1 MRKKLLFLILSV
13 AMTAATVAAQN
24 KFEGYN
30 IFLDA
35 PENHRAATCATRF
48 APPTVSVTIAD
59 LDPATPMNVRAC
71 DGSGT
76 TVTKGSASTA
86 SMRVN
91 SNNLKWC
98 FQGEDK
104 KYRISFSGDQYVRTV
119 IYDWIATPDEK
130 TLGEYNIRDFGAY
143 GNGRNDDTLAVQS
156 ALAFIA
162 SHNGGVLYFP
172 EGDYQ
177 IGNVPGF
184 RGLTLPSNITIRGAG
199 GLHSQAATSDLIRRS
214 ATRIL
219 LTTARQSLFKIGE
232 CTEKVSFE
240 NIELSSVTGLPM
252 TNGVEALGAY
262 TSTQNV
268 YFDNVAFTAF
278 WRGIYAHGLPQTNLN
293 WQFDYI
299 KIRNSRFVYNTDT
312 AIYCDTRNTD
322 WKIEGSE
329 FINPARTATQAAN
342 SMHFERV
349 GMVTIQDTFGG
360 GYSNALGGT
369 FINILDSGNLT
380 VIGSQTE
387 SMTNSLVY
395 NEVQNPDAGD
405 YSYPITFVNCIF
417 GDPIVFK
424 ARRTFVSVGSMF
436 NADTFRADER
446 VRVYSTGDRFCYDG
460 YTLGCRGAVKQN
472 FDKATIIFMT
482 GQPSDGRVVG
492 HPTYFGTDVQ
502 FGAPVQMPIFAQNA
516 LPAGKPNGSMVYCS
530 NCKRGSTPCQS
541 GGSGAPA
548 MVVAGQWSC
557 L

>member
-1 MRKKLLFLILSV
+1 MRNKFLYLAAIIA
-13 AMTAATVAAQN
+13 AMVATVGAQN
-24 KFEGYN
+24 KFEGYKVY
-30 IFLDA
+30 LDA
-35 PENHRAATCATRF
+35 PDNHRAATCATRF
-48 APPTVSVTIAD
+48 APANVAVTISD
-59 LDPATPMNVRAC
+59 LDTATPLNIRAC

-76 TVTKGSASTA
+76 TVTKNSSMTA
-86 SMRVN
+86 SMR
-91 SNNLKWC
+91 SNAPGGKWC
-98 FQGEDK
+98 FEGEDR
-104 KYRISFSGDQYVRTV
+104 KYRISFTGDQFVRTV

-130 TLGEYNIRDFGAY
+130 TLGNYNVRDFGAL
-143 GNGRNDDTLAVQS
+143 GNGRSDDTLAVQS

-162 SHNGGVLYFP
+162 SRNGGVLNFP
-172 EGDYQ
+172 DGDYQ

-184 RGLTLPSNITIRGAG
+184 RGLTLPSNVTIRGAG

-219 LTTARQSLFKIGE
+219 LTVANQSLFKIGE

-240 NIELSSVTGLPM
+240 SIELSTVTGLQK

-262 TSTQNV
+262 TSTQDV

-278 WRGIYAHGLPQTNLN
+278 TRGIYAHGLPQTNLN

-312 AIYCDTRNTD
+312 GIYCDTRNTD

-360 GYSNALGGT
+360 GYSNAKGGT

-395 NEVQNPDAGD
+395 NDVENPNAGD

-460 YTLGCRGAVKQN
+460 YTLACRGATKQN
-472 FDKATIIFMT
+472 FDRATIIFMT
-482 GQPSDGRVVG
+482 GQPSDGRVQG

-502 FGAPVQMPIFAQNA
+502 FGAPVQMPVLAQNA
-516 LPAGKPNGSMVYCS
+516 LPSGNPNGSMVYCS
-530 NCKRGSTPCQS
+530 NCRRGSTPCVS
-541 GGSGAPA
+541 GGTGAPA
-548 MVVAGQWSC
+548 MVIGGQWSC